1 MNKDILG
8 LDPESGAFINHKSN
22 KKTAGLKTSHVIKNL
37 TNAEI
42 IEAITKCRG
51 LLYLASNVLSVN
63 YQTLAERVNNDPELQ
78 EAVKDQRGKTL
89 DMAEA
94 KLMQAVDKG
103 EQWAITMLLRTLG
116 RERGFVERQ
125 EVSNVT
131 TVRLQIVEEI
141 VDSNQKQIAVTVNPT
156 IDYRPNLPEGFSDA
170 KTEGSELEVESDY

>member
-8 LDPESGAFINHKSN
+8 LDPDSGKLIKN
-22 KKTAGLKTSHVIKNL
+22 KPAKGTAGLKTSHVIKNL

-78 EAVKDQRGKTL
+78 DAVKDQRGKTL

-141 VDSNQKQIAVTVNPT
+141 VDSNQKQIAVTVNPAM
-156 IDYRPNLPEGFSDA
+156 DYRPNLPEGFSDA